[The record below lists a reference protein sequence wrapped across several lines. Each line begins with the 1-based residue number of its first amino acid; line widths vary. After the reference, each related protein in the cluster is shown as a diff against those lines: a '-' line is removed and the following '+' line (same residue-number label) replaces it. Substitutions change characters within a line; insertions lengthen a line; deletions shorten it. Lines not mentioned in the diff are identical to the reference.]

1 MMPTITLD
9 NKKQFSVKGEE
20 TLLEAAKASN
30 LVLEH
35 SCRTG
40 RCGACKAKVISGTT
54 RVLKTEEGLSV
65 QDRDDGLILTCCRT
79 AESDV
84 VLDIE
89 DLGHLANIETKNLPC
104 RIDSLERLTSNIIK
118 VVLRLPPH
126 SGFDFLPG
134 QYIDIIGKS
143 GIRRSYSMANA
154 PDVGGK
160 LELHIRMVEQG
171 IMSKYWFTEAK
182 VNDLLRLE
190 GPLGTFFLRETTAT
204 NIVFVATGTGIA
216 PVKSML
222 EAMTKKPDAFTGKK
236 IHIYWGGRTAEDIY
250 WKPDVKN
257 MAMSFHP
264 ILSRPDAY
272 WGGRSG
278 YVQNA
283 VIDDQI
289 SLDDAVVLACGSSDM
304 ILAMQQM
311 LVEQGLDLH
320 NFYSDAFISSN

>member
-1 MMPTITLD
+1 MPTITLD
-9 NKKQFSVKGEE
+9 NNKQFSVKGDE
-20 TLLEAAKASN
+20 TLLDAAKASN

-40 RCGACKAKVISGTT
+40 RCGVCKAKVISGTT
-54 RVLKTEEGLSV
+54 RVLKTEECLSV
-65 QDRDDGLILTCCRT
+65 QDSDDGLILTCCRT

-84 VLDIE
+84 VLGIE

-118 VVLRLPPH
+118 VVLRLPPN
-126 SGFDFLPG
+126 SGFVFLPG
-134 QYIDIIGKS
+134 QYINIIGKT
-143 GIRRSYSMANA
+143 GIRRSYSIANA
-154 PDVGGK
+154 PNVGGK

-171 IMSKYWFTEAK
+171 VMSKYWFTEAK

-190 GPLGTFFLRETTAT
+190 GPLGTFILREPTVT

-222 EAMTKKPDAFTGKK
+222 EVMTKKPDTVAGMK
-236 IHIYWGGRTAEDIY
+236 IHIYWGCRTAEDIY
-250 WKPDVKN
+250 WKPDAQN
-257 MAMSFHP
+257 MEMLFHP
-264 ILSRPDAY
+264 ILSRPDAC

-283 VIDDQI
+283 VICDQI
-289 SLDDAVVLACGSSDM
+289 PLDDAVVLACGSSEM
-304 ILAMQQM
+304 ILALRQK
-311 LVEQGLDLH
+311 LVDQGLDLL